1 MFIKDSKSR
10 ETAGSRNSN
19 EPRRVGQILSERLA
33 NGIDAFALAC
43 RQHLIN
49 LRKEVAAL

>member
-1 MFIKDSKSR
+1 MFTKKLKSR

-19 EPRRVGQILSERLA
+19 EPRRIGQIWSERLA
-33 NGIDAFALAC
+33 NGNDTFALAC